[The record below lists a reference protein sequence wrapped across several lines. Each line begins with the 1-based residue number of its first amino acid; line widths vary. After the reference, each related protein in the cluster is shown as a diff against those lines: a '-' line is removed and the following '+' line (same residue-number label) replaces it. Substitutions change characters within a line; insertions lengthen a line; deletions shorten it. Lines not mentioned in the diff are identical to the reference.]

1 MTENEIRNIR
11 IEDYNYPLPDERI
24 AKHPLAQREMCK
36 LLTYRNGTIG
46 EGLFRDLPSLLPAD
60 SMLVY
65 NNTRVIN
72 ARLRFRKP
80 NMGAIIEI
88 FCLEPIAPRDYAIAF
103 QATDSCRWQCFVGN
117 AKRWKEETLALTV
130 DVEGVPLML
139 TARRMGRLGNAFDI
153 EFSWNRP
160 DITFASILDAIGE
173 IPIPPYLN
181 RNT

>member
-1 MTENEIRNIR
+1 MAMTENEIRNIR

-72 ARLRFRKP
+72 ARLRFR
-80 NMGAIIEI
+80 N
-88 FCLEPIAPRDYAIAF
+88 R
-103 QATDSCRWQCFVGN
+103 T
-117 AKRWKEETLALTV
+117 
-130 DVEGVPLML
+130 VPLQL
-139 TARRMGRLGNAFDI
+139 LRLCRRWRLRVVRRYTQLA
-153 EFSWNRP
+153 
-160 DITFASILDAIGE
+160 
-173 IPIPPYLN
+173 
-181 RNT
+181 

>member
-88 FCLEPIAPRDYAIAF
+88 SVSSLLLR
-103 QATDSCRWQCFVGN
+103 ATM
-117 AKRWKEETLALTV
+117 
-130 DVEGVPLML
+130 P
-139 TARRMGRLGNAFDI
+139 
-153 EFSWNRP
+153 
-160 DITFASILDAIGE
+160 
-173 IPIPPYLN
+173 
-181 RNT
+181 